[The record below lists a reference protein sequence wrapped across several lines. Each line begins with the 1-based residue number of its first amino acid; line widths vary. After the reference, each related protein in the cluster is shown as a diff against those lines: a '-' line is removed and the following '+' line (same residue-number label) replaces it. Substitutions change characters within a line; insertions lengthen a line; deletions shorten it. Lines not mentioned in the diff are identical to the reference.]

1 MTRIL
6 ITGVNRGIG
15 AALAHEARAQD
26 HDVIGTTRDGRDGTI
41 ALELSDPER
50 IAEQLDQLPPF
61 DVLIN
66 NAGVIGPHSDRQ
78 SPLSMDWNG
87 MA

>member
-50 IAEQLDQLPPF
+50 IAEQLDQLPP
-61 DVLIN
+61 LRSSHQQCRRHRP
-66 NAGVIGPHSDRQ
+66 A
-78 SPLSMDWNG
+78 L
-87 MA
+87 